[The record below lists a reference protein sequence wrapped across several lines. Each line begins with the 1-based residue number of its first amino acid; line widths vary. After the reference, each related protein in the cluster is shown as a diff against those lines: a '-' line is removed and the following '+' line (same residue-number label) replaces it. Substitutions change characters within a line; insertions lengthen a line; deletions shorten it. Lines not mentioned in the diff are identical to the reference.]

1 DATDEQARASG
12 RVVTMVDEAT
22 EISEETNAE
31 TETVAAAAEEQ
42 TATVSEVATG
52 AQSLTEMA
60 DDLRNSLDAFDVT
73 EEMHAS
79 DDTWSADREA
89 TDDLGVSESL
99 NEFEEAE
106 PTDSSAGDRP
116 SESAKSA
123 DDISSE
129 AEEDASSDE
138 RDTDG
143 PDIVL
148 KHDETDLET
157 SDSAE

>member
-73 EEMHAS
+73 EEDDAGS
-79 DDTWSADREA
+79 DTALESDGDIE
-89 TDDLGVSESL
+89 TDDAETVLEYDDRDPSTTDGVDGEDSDGETADSES
-99 NEFEEAE
+99 NS
-106 PTDSSAGDRP
+106 P
-116 SESAKSA
+116 
-123 DDISSE
+123 
-129 AEEDASSDE
+129 
-138 RDTDG
+138 
-143 PDIVL
+143 
-148 KHDETDLET
+148 
-157 SDSAE
+157 